1 MFNPN
6 ELKHTLEIKSKSYN
20 TLMWINSVIYKS
32 RSLSKVRAFAEVAVD
47 TEKWVKQ
54 HYALIPEHCKPLPEE
69 IPAFS
74 HLLHSY
80 FHISFVLTGDF
91 GKPHNALKHMSFF
104 VFRAFMYPFYI
115 SLRHVTKADKLE
127 AEKMMITQ
135 LAHTAEKLGLETNL
149 EQLQTMLEDKSLHEP
164 VAICAYA
171 TDLLQRQKGQI
182 NGVPVLA
189 LWRKFAWSHHG
200 SPKKNFELT
209 VDMIMNAQHC
219 IQNELLL
226 RLPPLKQPLS

>member
-91 GKPHNALKHMSFF
+91 KTPYSTLKHALLF
-104 VFRAFMYPFYI
+104 VFRGFFYL

-127 AEKMMITQ
+127 AEKMMIAQ
-135 LAHTAEKLGLETNL
+135 LAHTAERLGLETDP
-149 EQLQTMLEDKSLHEP
+149 EQLQTMLKDKSLHEP

-189 LWRKFAWSHHG
+189 LWRKFAWNHHG
-200 SPKKNFELT
+200 SPKKNFELI